1 MKDLLLGE
9 VLNSLK
15 TKTVLLLKFFYYQL
29 LSTHLNMKI
38 IMLSLHLWYVKRGV
52 VESFQVYRFS
62 YGLHSYII
70 LVKMLILNNANELLP

>member
-1 MKDLLLGE
+1 
-9 VLNSLK
+9 
-15 TKTVLLLKFFYYQL
+15 
-29 LSTHLNMKI
+29 MKI

-70 LVKMLILNNANELLP
+70 LVKMLILNNVNELFP